1 MEGFKTGYIT
11 ASPASALLKRML
23 ELELIYPMKGKGQE
37 KYLFKMDHRMKQNDR
52 IYTFTHTLMLL
63 VASFF
68 WGTTFVAQSLGAEY
82 VGAGTYLAFRTY
94 IGIAFLLPFV
104 IYRDREEYKVYKS
117 GSLGRNKSIKPADGD
132 LKTSSI
138 LKDKRKKEIEA
149 FIKGGLLA
157 GLFIFLASFAQQY
170 GIAYT
175 SVAKAGFLTA
185 LYVVFVP
192 IISVFFGRK
201 LNNNLWICIAL
212 SVVGLYLL
220 CMKGS
225 FYLEMGDALMVVSAL
240 GFSVQIL
247 AVSRYS
253 KRIDPVKLT
262 LSQFIVEAVLATI
275 VMLVLERPDMASIY
289 NALPAILYA
298 GIFSSGIAYTL
309 QALGQKNLNPAI
321 ASIAMCLESVFG
333 TLSGWIVLGQ
343 SLSFREAAGCV
354 LMFGAIVLSQFLGS
368 SDSKERSKKSVI
380 SD

>member
-1 MEGFKTGYIT
+1 MEHK
-11 ASPASALLKRML
+11 
-23 ELELIYPMKGKGQE
+23 
-37 KYLFKMDHRMKQNDR
+37 DR
-52 IYTFTHTLMLL
+52 LYTFTHTLMLL

-82 VGAGTYLAFRTY
+82 VSAGTYLALRTY
-94 IGIAFLLPFV
+94 IGILFLLPFV
-104 IYRDREEYKVYKS
+104 IYRDRKEN
-117 GSLGRNKSIKPADGD
+117 RNSN
-132 LKTSSI
+132 
-138 LKDKRKKEIEA
+138 KESRRQELNA
-149 FIKGGLLA
+149 FVKGGVLA

-175 SVAKAGFLTA
+175 SVAKAGFLTT

-192 IISVFFGRK
+192 IISFFFGRK
-201 LNNNLWICIAL
+201 FDNKLWICIAL

-225 FYLEMGDALMVVSAL
+225 FYLEKGDAMMVLSAM
-240 GFSVQIL
+240 GFSIQIL

-262 LSQFIVEAVLATI
+262 LSQFIIEAFLATI
-275 VMLVLERPDMASIY
+275 VMFALEKPDLTSVY

-298 GIFSSGIAYTL
+298 GVFSSGIAYTL
-309 QALGQKNLNPAI
+309 QSLGQKNLNPAI

-343 SLSFREAAGCV
+343 RLSFREAIGCI
-354 LMFGAIVLSQFLGS
+354 LMFGAIVLSQFLGN
-368 SDSKERSKKSVI
+368 DEGTQPDYEVYG
-380 SD
+380 

>member
-1 MEGFKTGYIT
+1 
-11 ASPASALLKRML
+11 
-23 ELELIYPMKGKGQE
+23 
-37 KYLFKMDHRMKQNDR
+37 MKQNTK
-52 IYTFTHTLMLL
+52 IYTLTHTLMLL

-82 VGAGTYLAFRTY
+82 VGAGTYLALRTY
-94 IGIAFLLPFV
+94 IGIIFLLPFV
-104 IYRDREEYKVYKS
+104 LYRDKKDIMNS
-117 GSLGRNKSIKPADGD
+117 GLGPQE
-132 LKTSSI
+132 LQ
-138 LKDKRKKEIEA
+138 DKRSKEKKA
-149 FIKGGLLA
+149 FIMVGMLA

-175 SVAKAGFLTA
+175 SVAKAGFLTT

-192 IISVFFGRK
+192 IISLLFGRK
-201 LNNNLWICIAL
+201 FDNKLWISIVL
-212 SVVGLYLL
+212 SVIGMYLL
-220 CMKGS
+220 CMKGN
-225 FYLEMGDALMVVSAL
+225 FYLEIGDALMILSAL

-262 LSQFIVEAVLATI
+262 LAQFIIEAILATI
-275 VMLVLERPDMASIY
+275 VMLAIERPDLASIHS
-289 NALPAILYA
+289 ALPAILYA

-343 SLSFREAAGCV
+343 KLSLREVVGCI
-354 LMFGAIVLSQFLGS
+354 LMFVAIVLTQFLGEL
-368 SDSKERSKKSVI
+368 DF
-380 SD
+380 

>member
-1 MEGFKTGYIT
+1 MNLQLHTDLQAGI
-11 ASPASALLKRML
+11 
-23 ELELIYPMKGKGQE
+23 
-37 KYLFKMDHRMKQNDR
+37 MKQNTK
-52 IYTFTHTLMLL
+52 IYTLTHTLMLL

-82 VGAGTYLAFRTY
+82 VGAGTYLALRTY
-94 IGIAFLLPFV
+94 IGIIFLLPFV
-104 IYRDREEYKVYKS
+104 LYRDKKEVNN
-117 GSLGRNKSIKPADGD
+117 LGLG
-132 LKTSSI
+132 LQE
-138 LKDKRKKEIEA
+138 LQDKRSREKQA
-149 FIKGGLLA
+149 FIKGGMLA

-175 SVAKAGFLTA
+175 SVAKAGFLTT

-192 IISVFFGRK
+192 IISLFFGRRFDNK
-201 LNNNLWICIAL
+201 LWISIAL
-212 SVVGLYLL
+212 SVLGMYLL

-225 FYLEMGDALMVVSAL
+225 FYLEIGDALMILSAL
-240 GFSVQIL
+240 GFSIQIL

-262 LSQFIVEAVLATI
+262 LAQFIIEAILATI
-275 VMLVLERPDMASIY
+275 VMFVIEKPDLSSIY
-289 NALPAILYA
+289 SALPAILYA

-343 SLSFREAAGCV
+343 QLSLREAAGCI
-354 LMFGAIVLSQFLGS
+354 LMFAAIVLTQFLGNS
-368 SDSKERSKKSVI
+368 
-380 SD
+380 

>member
-1 MEGFKTGYIT
+1 
-11 ASPASALLKRML
+11 
-23 ELELIYPMKGKGQE
+23 
-37 KYLFKMDHRMKQNDR
+37 MKQNTK
-52 IYTFTHTLMLL
+52 IYTLTHTMMLL

-82 VGAGTYLAFRTY
+82 VGAGTYLALRTY
-94 IGIAFLLPFV
+94 IGIIFLLPFV
-104 IYRDREEYKVYKS
+104 LYRDKKDIKNS
-117 GSLGRNKSIKPADGD
+117 GLGPQE
-132 LKTSSI
+132 LQ
-138 LKDKRKKEIEA
+138 DKRSREKQA
-149 FIKGGLLA
+149 FIKGGMLA

-175 SVAKAGFLTA
+175 SVAKAGFLTT

-192 IISVFFGRK
+192 IISLLFGRRFDNK
-201 LNNNLWICIAL
+201 LWISITL
-212 SVVGLYLL
+212 SVIGMYLL

-225 FYLEMGDALMVVSAL
+225 FYLEIGDALMILSAL
-240 GFSVQIL
+240 GFSIQIL

-262 LSQFIVEAVLATI
+262 LAQFIIEALLATI
-275 VMLVLERPDMASIY
+275 VMLVIEKPDLFSIR

-309 QALGQKNLNPAI
+309 QSLGQKNLNPAI

-343 SLSFREAAGCV
+343 KLSLREAAGCI
-354 LMFGAIVLSQFLGS
+354 LMFVAIVLTQFLGNQ
-368 SDSKERSKKSVI
+368 D
-380 SD
+380 

>member
-1 MEGFKTGYIT
+1 MNQKDK
-11 ASPASALLKRML
+11 L
-23 ELELIYPMKGKGQE
+23 
-37 KYLFKMDHRMKQNDR
+37 
-52 IYTFTHTLMLL
+52 YTFTHTLMLL

-82 VGAGTYLAFRTY
+82 VGAGTYLALRTY
-94 IGIAFLLPFV
+94 IGILFLIPFV
-104 IYRDREEYKVYKS
+104 LFRDKNESGYFNEEKRRREK
-117 GSLGRNKSIKPADGD
+117 
-132 LKTSSI
+132 
-138 LKDKRKKEIEA
+138 EA
-149 FIKGGLLA
+149 FIKGGILA

-175 SVAKAGFLTA
+175 SVAKAGFLTT

-192 IISVFFGRK
+192 IISFFFGRK
-201 LNNNLWICIAL
+201 FDNKLWICIAL

-225 FYLEMGDALMVVSAL
+225 FYLEKGDAMMVLSAM
-240 GFSVQIL
+240 GFSIQIL

-262 LSQFIVEAVLATI
+262 LSQFIIEAFLATI
-275 VMLVLERPDMASIY
+275 VMFVLEKPDLASIY
-289 NALPAILYA
+289 SALPAILYA

-309 QALGQKNLNPAI
+309 QSLGQKNLNPAI

-343 SLSFREAAGCV
+343 KLSLREAIGCI
-354 LMFGAIVLSQFLGS
+354 LMFAAIVLSQFLGNN
-368 SDSKERSKKSVI
+368 EG
-380 SD
+380 

>member
-1 MEGFKTGYIT
+1 M
-11 ASPASALLKRML
+11 S
-23 ELELIYPMKGKGQE
+23 MKNEDK
-37 KYLFKMDHRMKQNDR
+37 L
-52 IYTFTHTLMLL
+52 YTLTHTLMLL

-82 VGAGTYLAFRTY
+82 VGAGTYLALRTY
-94 IGIAFLLPFV
+94 IGIIFLLPFV
-104 IYRDREEYKVYKS
+104 IYRD
-117 GSLGRNKSIKPADGD
+117 
-132 LKTSSI
+132 
-138 LKDKRKKEIEA
+138 KKENRDYQKADRRQERDA
-149 FIKGGLLA
+149 FIKGGTLA

-192 IISVFFGRK
+192 IISFFFGRRF
-201 LNNNLWICIAL
+201 NNRLWICIAL

-225 FYLEMGDALMVVSAL
+225 FYLEKGDAMMVLSAL
-240 GFSVQIL
+240 GFSIQIL

-262 LSQFIVEAVLATI
+262 LSQFIIEAVLATI
-275 VMLVLERPDMASIY
+275 VMLVLERPDIASIHS
-289 NALPAILYA
+289 ALPAILYA

-343 SLSFREAAGCV
+343 KLSLREGIGCV
-354 LMFGAIVLSQFLGS
+354 LMFGAIVLSQFLGNN
-368 SDSKERSKKSVI
+368 EE
-380 SD
+380 

>member
-1 MEGFKTGYIT
+1 
-11 ASPASALLKRML
+11 
-23 ELELIYPMKGKGQE
+23 
-37 KYLFKMDHRMKQNDR
+37 MDHRMKQNDR

-82 VGAGTYLAFRTY
+82 VCAGTYLALRTY

-104 IYRDREEYKVYKS
+104 IYRDREEYKIYKK
-117 GSLGRNKSIKPADGD
+117 GSLGRDNSIESADVD
-132 LKTSSI
+132 LKSSSVDRTSSL
-138 LKDKRKKEIEA
+138 LKDKRKKELEA

-201 LNNNLWICIAL
+201 FNNNLWICIAL
-212 SVVGLYLL
+212 SVVGLSLL

-275 VMLVLERPDMASIY
+275 VMFILEKPDMASIY

-368 SDSKERSKKSVI
+368 SDSKEPSKKSVI

>member
-1 MEGFKTGYIT
+1 MNQKERF
-11 ASPASALLKRML
+11 
-23 ELELIYPMKGKGQE
+23 
-37 KYLFKMDHRMKQNDR
+37 
-52 IYTFTHTLMLL
+52 YTMSHTLMLL
-63 VASFF
+63 VASFL

-82 VGAGTYLAFRTY
+82 VGAGTYLALRTY
-94 IGIAFLLPFV
+94 IGIIFLLPFV
-104 IYRDREEYKVYKS
+104 IYRDRKENRDY
-117 GSLGRNKSIKPADGD
+117 
-132 LKTSSI
+132 
-138 LKDKRKKEIEA
+138 KKEDRRQELES

-175 SVAKAGFLTA
+175 TVAKASFLTA

-192 IISVFFGRK
+192 IISMFFGRRFDNK
-201 LNNNLWICIAL
+201 LWICVAL

-225 FYLEMGDALMVVSAL
+225 FYLEKGDAMMILSAL
-240 GFSVQIL
+240 GFSIQIL

-262 LSQFIVEAVLATI
+262 ISQFIVEAFLATI
-275 VMLVLERPDMASIY
+275 VMIVLEKPDIASIRS
-289 NALPAILYA
+289 ALPAILYA

-343 SLSFREAAGCV
+343 KLSFREAIGCI
-354 LMFGAIVLSQFLGS
+354 LMFGAIVLSQFLGENTAGTE
-368 SDSKERSKKSVI
+368 K
-380 SD
+380 

>member
-1 MEGFKTGYIT
+1 
-11 ASPASALLKRML
+11 
-23 ELELIYPMKGKGQE
+23 
-37 KYLFKMDHRMKQNDR
+37 MKQNTK
-52 IYTFTHTLMLL
+52 IYTLTHTMMLL

-82 VGAGTYLAFRTY
+82 VGAGTYLALRTY
-94 IGIAFLLPFV
+94 IGIIFLLPFV
-104 IYRDREEYKVYKS
+104 LYRDKKDIKNS
-117 GSLGRNKSIKPADGD
+117 GLGPQE
-132 LKTSSI
+132 LQ
-138 LKDKRKKEIEA
+138 DKRGREKQA
-149 FIKGGLLA
+149 FIKGGMLA

-175 SVAKAGFLTA
+175 SVAKAGFLTT

-192 IISVFFGRK
+192 IISLLFGRRFDNK
-201 LNNNLWICIAL
+201 LWISITL
-212 SVVGLYLL
+212 SVIGMYLL

-225 FYLEMGDALMVVSAL
+225 FYLEIGDALMILSAL
-240 GFSVQIL
+240 GFSIQIL

-262 LSQFIVEAVLATI
+262 LAQFIIEALLATI
-275 VMLVLERPDMASIY
+275 VMLVIEKPDLFSIH

-309 QALGQKNLNPAI
+309 QSLGQKNLNPAI

-343 SLSFREAAGCV
+343 KLSLREAAGCI
-354 LMFGAIVLSQFLGS
+354 LMFVAIVLTQFLGNQ
-368 SDSKERSKKSVI
+368 D
-380 SD
+380 

>member
-1 MEGFKTGYIT
+1 
-11 ASPASALLKRML
+11 
-23 ELELIYPMKGKGQE
+23 
-37 KYLFKMDHRMKQNDR
+37 MKQNTK
-52 IYTFTHTLMLL
+52 IYTLTHTLMLL

-82 VGAGTYLAFRTY
+82 VGAGTYLALRTY
-94 IGIAFLLPFV
+94 IGIIFLLPFV
-104 IYRDREEYKVYKS
+104 LYRDKKDIMNS
-117 GSLGRNKSIKPADGD
+117 GLGPQE
-132 LKTSSI
+132 LQ
-138 LKDKRKKEIEA
+138 DKRSKEKKA
-149 FIKGGLLA
+149 FIMGGMLA

-175 SVAKAGFLTA
+175 SVAKAGFLTT

-192 IISVFFGRK
+192 IISLLFGRK
-201 LNNNLWICIAL
+201 FDNKLWISIVL
-212 SVVGLYLL
+212 SVIGMYLL
-220 CMKGS
+220 CMKGN
-225 FYLEMGDALMVVSAL
+225 FYLEIGDALMILSAL

-262 LSQFIVEAVLATI
+262 LAQFIIEAILATI
-275 VMLVLERPDMASIY
+275 VMLAIERPDLASIHS
-289 NALPAILYA
+289 ALPAILYA

-343 SLSFREAAGCV
+343 KLSLREVVGCI
-354 LMFGAIVLSQFLGS
+354 LMFVAIVLTQFLGEL
-368 SDSKERSKKSVI
+368 DF
-380 SD
+380 

>member
-1 MEGFKTGYIT
+1 
-11 ASPASALLKRML
+11 
-23 ELELIYPMKGKGQE
+23 
-37 KYLFKMDHRMKQNDR
+37 MKQNTK
-52 IYTFTHTLMLL
+52 IYTLTHTLMLL

-82 VGAGTYLAFRTY
+82 VGAGTYLALRTY
-94 IGIAFLLPFV
+94 IGIIFLLPFV
-104 IYRDREEYKVYKS
+104 LYRDKKEVNN
-117 GSLGRNKSIKPADGD
+117 LGLG
-132 LKTSSI
+132 LQE
-138 LKDKRKKEIEA
+138 LQDKRSREKQA
-149 FIKGGLLA
+149 FIKGGMLA

-175 SVAKAGFLTA
+175 SVAKAGFLTT

-192 IISVFFGRK
+192 IISLFFGRRFDNK
-201 LNNNLWICIAL
+201 LWISIAL
-212 SVVGLYLL
+212 SVLGMYLL

-225 FYLEMGDALMVVSAL
+225 FYLEIGDALMILSAL
-240 GFSVQIL
+240 GFSIQIL

-262 LSQFIVEAVLATI
+262 LAQFIIEAILATI
-275 VMLVLERPDMASIY
+275 VMFVIEKPDLSSIY
-289 NALPAILYA
+289 SALPAILYA

-343 SLSFREAAGCV
+343 QLSLREAAGCI
-354 LMFGAIVLSQFLGS
+354 LMFAAIVLTQFLGNS
-368 SDSKERSKKSVI
+368 
-380 SD
+380 